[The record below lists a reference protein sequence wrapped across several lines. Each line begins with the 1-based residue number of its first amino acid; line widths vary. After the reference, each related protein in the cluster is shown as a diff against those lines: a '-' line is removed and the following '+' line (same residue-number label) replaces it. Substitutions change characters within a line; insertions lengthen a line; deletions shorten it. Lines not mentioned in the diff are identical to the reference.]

1 MRIISKKTLRDFW
14 EEHSNAKSALL
25 SWYQRIS
32 KAQFIN
38 FNEIRQVFSS
48 ADIVGNFV
56 VFNIGGN
63 NYRLIAYIDYE
74 AQMLFIRAILTH
86 AEYNKE
92 NWKNDD
98 WYQKS

>member
-1 MRIISKKTLRDFW
+1 MRVVSKKALRDFW
-14 EEHSNAKSALL
+14 KQHSKAKPSLL
-25 SWYQRIS
+25 LWHERIS
-32 KAQFIN
+32 KIQFIN
-38 FNEIRQVFSS
+38 FQEIRQVFSS
-48 ADIVGNFV
+48 ADLVGNFI

-86 AEYNKE
+86 AEYDKE

>member
-1 MRIISKKTLRDFW
+1 MGVISRRALREFG
-14 EEHSNAKSALL
+14 ERHSNAKSGLL
-25 SWYQRIS
+25 LWYQRIS
-32 KAQFIN
+32 KDEFTN
-38 FNEIRQVFSS
+38 FSELRQIFSS
-48 ADIVGNFV
+48 ADVVGNFV

-74 AQMLFIRAILTH
+74 TQMLFVRAILTH
-86 AEYNKE
+86 AEYDRE

>member
-1 MRIISKKTLRDFW
+1 MRVISKKTLRDFW
-14 EEHSNAKSALL
+14 QRHSNAKPGLL
-25 SWYQRIS
+25 LWYQRIS
-32 KAQFIN
+32 KTRFIS
-38 FNEIRQVFSS
+38 FSDIKQVFSS

-56 VFNIGGN
+56 VFNVSGN

-86 AEYNKE
+86 TEYDKE

-98 WYQKS
+98 WYQKP